1 MAKAKALK
9 KGLKKLK
16 GLTEE
21 QKVKQKPSIEAYY
34 AKDKKMP
41 AGKIKAKIREL
52 EKDLLIGSGKSNQ
65 QMERAAGLIEKIKKA
80 NPRVAKS
87 IDAKDKKKFFKY
99 QSRINKSK
107 PKKMK
112 SGGIALRGFGAVIK

>member
-34 AKDKKMP
+34 AKDK
-41 AGKIKAKIREL
+41 I
-52 EKDLLIGSGKSNQ
+52 
-65 QMERAAGLIEKIKKA
+65 
-80 NPRVAKS
+80 
-87 IDAKDKKKFFKY
+87 F
-99 QSRINKSK
+99 
-107 PKKMK
+107 
-112 SGGIALRGFGAVIK
+112 